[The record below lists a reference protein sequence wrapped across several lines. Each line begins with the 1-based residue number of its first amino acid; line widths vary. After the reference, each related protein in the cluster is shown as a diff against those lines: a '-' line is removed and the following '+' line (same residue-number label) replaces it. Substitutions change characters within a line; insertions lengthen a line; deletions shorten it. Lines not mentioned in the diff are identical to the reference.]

1 MNADTKT
8 SINLSAYVLCGLIFI
23 GGLGWLLASFLLG
36 QIPSNEFIKVASGF
50 GITISK
56 AVFIGSSVGFALSY
70 YLGRAFGKTP
80 TAIPKE
86 SGITTIYPDRILAA
100 DEYIN
105 LIKNKKINKVD
116 IVGISLREFLSG
128 GGTLKKVW
136 EAICYRLKEEE
147 TANLRNAKRLTVRIL
162 ILDRNSAEGL
172 FRHNSEK
179 ETIGRAGLPL
189 DVPQSIEEVKRVRFN
204 ILSEDTYFL
213 KIKLYEH
220 CPFCF
225 MFLTELC
232 AFVEQYN
239 YRDHKT
245 PQRMPLLK
253 YDGDSRNFH
262 QLSHSFEIIW
272 ANAIEPRSDN
282 QVGTAEAVYSSRMKN
297 IFRHDQRAELSQR
310 EIECLNAIEKCPE
323 ATVDILAISGR
334 FYTSNPIRETLI
346 DIASKTNQQ
355 SCKVRIAL
363 LNPISQQA
371 ILRAVADSCAA
382 EEISQTLQNW
392 IWNQHVKTSLYVDV
406 HRTVREFQNIIAR
419 GRNIEIHLYSCSV
432 ACALLLTP
440 NAGFVEQYIYGRSI
454 RHQKDRTLGGQ
465 CPCIEYEL
473 KDTIEEEIFRASFD
487 VIWNSYS
494 IDISKYDNG
503 AEEAEFQATMSRI
516 HSIFKCKQDM
526 ESVSKV
532 DGLLPKLE

>member
-1 MNADTKT
+1 M
-8 SINLSAYVLCGLIFI
+8 LSGDVAKE
-23 GGLGWLLASFLLG
+23 
-36 QIPSNEFIKVASGF
+36 PHPNELIKVASGF

-56 AVFIGSSVGFALSY
+56 AVFIGSSVGFALSHC
-70 YLGRAFGKTP
+70 LMRAFGKISTESD
-80 TAIPKE
+80 K

-100 DEYIN
+100 DEYIS
-105 LIKNKKINKVD
+105 LIKNKKIYKLD
-116 IVGISLREFLSG
+116 IIGISLREFLSG
-128 GGTLKKVW
+128 GGSLKKVW
-136 EAICYRLKEEE
+136 EAICDRLEKEEK
-147 TANLRNAKRLTVRIL
+147 ANLRNDKRLTVRIL
-162 ILDRNSAEGL
+162 VLDINSAEGL

-179 ETIGRAGLPL
+179 DTIGRAGLPL
-189 DVPQSIEEVKRVRFN
+189 DVPQSIEEVKRVKFN
-204 ILSEDTYFL
+204 ILSEDTNFL
-213 KIKLYEH
+213 KMKLYEH

-239 YRDHKT
+239 YRDHKK

-253 YDGDSRNFH
+253 YYGDSPNFH

-282 QVGTAEAVYSSRMKN
+282 QVGTAEAIYSSRMKN

-334 FYTSNPIRETLI
+334 FYTSNPIRKTLI
-346 DIASKTNQQ
+346 DIASKTNHQ

-363 LNPISQQA
+363 LNPISQPA

-382 EEISQTLQNW
+382 NEISQTLRNW
-392 IWNQHVKTSLYVDV
+392 TWDQHVNTSLYVDV
-406 HRTVREFQNIIAR
+406 HRTVREFQELVAR
-419 GRNIEIHLYSCSV
+419 GLNIEIHVYSCSV
-432 ACALLLTP
+432 TCALLLTP
-440 NAGFVEQYIYGRSI
+440 NAGFVEQYVYGRSI
-454 RHQKDRTLGGQ
+454 RFQKDKTLGGE

-473 KDTIEEEIFRASFD
+473 KDTTEEEIFRASFD

-494 IDISKYDNG
+494 IDISKCKYDNST
-503 AEEAEFQATMSRI
+503 EEAEFQATMSRI
-516 HSIFKCKQDM
+516 HSTFKCKQNKM
-526 ESVSKV
+526 LNNRV
-532 DGLLPKLE
+532 DLTGVK